1 MALTGYAIIKSITKL
16 TPRYCHRFPYASRKT
31 QRFVAKKGP
40 RVKDKS
46 LNIFAPKP
54 PVTRQSLRGFDNTK
68 RIDTRSVTKT
78 VTGIKRL
85 KARLGYNN
93 KVDQDIKT
101 IPSLKIL
108 NNIKTPFDKKLY
120 IFLVSCIVSPYL
132 QNIIV
137 RIHIVLDCFYEKFM
151 LNLTTDTTFVLL
163 RRIVP

>member
-1 MALTGYAIIKSITKL
+1 MKA
-16 TPRYCHRFPYASRKT
+16 
-31 QRFVAKKGP
+31 
-40 RVKDKS
+40 KS

-54 PVTRQSLRGFDNTK
+54 PVTRQSLRGFDNIK
-68 RIDTRSVTKT
+68 RMDTRSVTKT
-78 VTGIKRL
+78 VTGKNRL

-93 KVDQDIKT
+93 NVDQDIKT

-108 NNIKTPFDKKLY
+108 NNIKTPFDKKQY
-120 IFLVSCIVSPYL
+120 YFLVSCIVSPFL

-137 RIHIVLDCFYEKFM
+137 RIPIVLNCLYKRFM